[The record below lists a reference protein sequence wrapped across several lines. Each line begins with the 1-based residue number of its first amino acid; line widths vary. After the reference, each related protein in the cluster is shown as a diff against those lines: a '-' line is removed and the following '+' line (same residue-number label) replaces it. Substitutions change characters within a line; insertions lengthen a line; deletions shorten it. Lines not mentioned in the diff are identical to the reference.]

1 MWKNAPSIMGLRVFV
16 KSLIAALQLLA
27 LLKLIEKNYLDID
40 IPQ

>member
-1 MWKNAPSIMGLRVFV
+1 MWKNAPSIMDLKVFV

-27 LLKLIEKNYLDID
+27 LSKLIEKKYLDIG